1 MGNAKDKEN
10 QKIIDYLIEELNIK
24 RMVKYTFMVQCNNY
38 NLDYILEGLK
48 KLRFKIISTNNKE
61 LYNAQRESL
70 QLIIL
75 KHKHLIIISIKK
87 EDGKR
92 IRD

>member
-1 MGNAKDKEN
+1 MNTKDEEN
-10 QKIIDYLIEELNIK
+10 QKIIDYLIDELNIK
-24 RMVKYTFMVQCNNY
+24 RMVRYTFMVQCNNY
-38 NLDYILEGLK
+38 KLSYILEGLA
-48 KLRFKIISTNNKE
+48 KLEFEIISTDNTE

-75 KHKHLIIISIKK
+75 RHKHIVIISIKR
-87 EDGKR
+87 ENGKR